1 MESSRISLGR
11 RGASLPELLLVLSIV
26 GIVTRLALPAV
37 RGAEDRL
44 VAEGAAAV
52 AVRALLD
59 ARHHAVRRSE
69 RTALL
74 MDTAAA
80 RLRVV
85 AGAETVAVHE
95 LGPVFGVALST
106 TRDSIAWNALGLGY
120 GAANA
125 RVIVRRG
132 AAAETIT
139 VSRLGRVR
147 R

>member
-1 MESSRISLGR
+1 MPRSPVSLGR
-11 RGASLPELLLVLSIV
+11 RGATLTELVLVLTLV
-26 GIVTRLALPAV
+26 GLVTGFALPAA
-37 RGAEDRL
+37 RSAEDRL

-74 MDTAAA
+74 MDTVTAH
-80 RLRVV
+80 LRIV

-95 LGPVFGVALST
+95 LGPVFGVTLST

-125 RVIVRRG
+125 RLILRRG